1 MTIGENLRQLRLQK
15 GLTQEQ
21 AAAKLHI
28 TRQAL
33 SSYESQRTQPDIH
46 MLLALAEVYET
57 DLDGI
62 LYGQETSLKNL
73 RRLRTLALWLLALL
87 TGLSILSAAFLWS
100 ANAFFPLTGG
110 QLEQMETAVAI
121 HFRLTDAW
129 KTLDG
134 FILLLSNLGFL
145 GLLLLKQMGKCNLS
159 LGRRVAYMGALAGGT
174 MLPGLVF
181 SLFDPVYAFIN
192 YGITPL
198 FLWARML
205 LFFIIDLAVDR
216 FRKRKKAA

>member
-1 MTIGENLRQLRLQK
+1 M
-15 GLTQEQ
+15 
-21 AAAKLHI
+21 
-28 TRQAL
+28 
-33 SSYESQRTQPDIH
+33 
-46 MLLALAEVYET
+46 
-57 DLDGI
+57 
-62 LYGQETSLKNL
+62 
-73 RRLRTLALWLLALL
+73 ALL
-87 TGLSILSAAFLWS
+87 TGLSILSAALLWS

-129 KTLDG
+129 ETLDG

-159 LGRRVAYMGALAGGT
+159 LGRRLAYMGALAAGT

-192 YGITPL
+192 YGVTPL

-205 LFFIIDLAVDR
+205 LFLIIDLAVDW
-216 FRKRKKAA
+216 FRKGKKAA